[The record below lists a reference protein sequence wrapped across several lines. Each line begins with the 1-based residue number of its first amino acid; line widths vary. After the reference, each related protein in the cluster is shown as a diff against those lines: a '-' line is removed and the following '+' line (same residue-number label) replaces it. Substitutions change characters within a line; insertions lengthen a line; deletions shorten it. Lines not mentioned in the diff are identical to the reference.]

1 MEGLGG
7 IVRGDAGTFPGVRGL
22 AYVEDGVVEAPAA
35 AGTIPGVVGNGEG
48 VIAREEMF
56 MVPGCSS
63 T

>member
-1 MEGLGG
+1 M
-7 IVRGDAGTFPGVRGL
+7 RGDAGTFPGVRGL